1 MDINVMAII
10 NGIKE
15 EIKELSDYIY
25 KNPELGN
32 REYLAA
38 RAHIAIL
45 EKYGFKVEKS
55 YLGIETAFKAVYDT
69 GNGEKTAA
77 FLAEY
82 DALPGIGH
90 GCGHNLLGAVSTGA
104 GIVLSKII
112 ENGKV
117 IVFGTP
123 AEETNGAKVDM
134 AEAGVFEG
142 VDAVFEA
149 HPSDHN
155 AASMKSL
162 AMEALEFSF
171 IGKAA
176 HAAAC
181 PEKGINALEAAINMF
196 NNLNGLREHIPQS
209 ARIHGIIR
217 EGGVAANIV
226 PDLAVNEFYVRG
238 ESKKQVEELVEKVK
252 NCAYGASLAA
262 GTKLKIR
269 NYEKSNDDFISN
281 YNLMHRYMK
290 HMNDAGIENINE
302 IDTTSGSADVGNVSY
317 AVPALHA
324 WFSITR
330 EPIASHTAEFARETL
345 TDYAGEQMA
354 KAVYGLV
361 MTAYD
366 IITDIEFNK
375 IVKEEHRESLEDL
388 SGV

>member
-1 MDINVMAII
+1 MNIKVMSVINE
-10 NGIKE
+10 IKAE
-15 EIKELSDYIY
+15 LKELSDYIY

-32 REYLAA
+32 KEYLAA
-38 RAHIAIL
+38 GAHTALL

-69 GNGEKTAA
+69 GIGDKTAA

-82 DALPGIGH
+82 DALPEIGH

-104 GIVLSKII
+104 GIALSKII
-112 ENGKV
+112 KSGKV

-134 AEAGVFEG
+134 AKADVFKD

-149 HPSDHN
+149 HPADHN

-171 IGKAA
+171 IGRTA

-217 EGGVAANIV
+217 EGGRAANIV

-262 GTKLKIR
+262 GTELKIR

-281 YNLMHRYMK
+281 FNLMHRYMK
-290 HMNDAGIENINE
+290 YMNDAGVESIKEME
-302 IDTTSGSADVGNVSY
+302 TTCGSADAGNVSY
-317 AVPALHA
+317 VVPALHA
-324 WFSITR
+324 WFAITKV
-330 EPIASHTAEFARETL
+330 PVASHTIEFARETL
-345 TDYAGEQMA
+345 TDYAEDQMV

-361 MTAYD
+361 MTAND
-366 IITDIEFNK
+366 MINDAEFNK
-375 IVKEEHRESLEDL
+375 SVKEEYKKNIRRI
-388 SGV
+388 